1 MLFEFEEYFVFGEF
15 CFGAIDEE
23 YLLFYIRVGDGEDS
37 TLCDSWDVVVDDT
50 LYLVGTDTEA
60 LGFDH
65 IIFARDEI
73 DISLLIFIDE
83 VPTSYDYLISEL
95 PLRFDNLVEDG
106 DTLEAFFCLFW
117 GIPVAF
123 VDASSTVDEF
133 TYLSWFA
140 CFALFVDDAEID
152 IWDRFAYRIG
162 ADMYLVWFEIS
173 RTKRLGESMHRVE
186 LGIREVCSDILDHRW
201 CDVAP

>member
-23 YLLFYIRVGDGEDS
+23 YLLFYIRVGDREDS

-65 IIFARDEI
+65 IIFARDEV

-83 VPTSYDYLISEL
+83 VPTSYDYLIGEL
-95 PLRFDNLVEDG
+95 PLRFDELIEDG
-106 DTLEAFFCLFW
+106 DTLEAFFCLF
-117 GIPVAF
+117 
-123 VDASSTVDEF
+123 
-133 TYLSWFA
+133 
-140 CFALFVDDAEID
+140 
-152 IWDRFAYRIG
+152 
-162 ADMYLVWFEIS
+162 
-173 RTKRLGESMHRVE
+173 
-186 LGIREVCSDILDHRW
+186 
-201 CDVAP
+201 